1 MLPIYRAVG
10 DRKGEATTLNSIAKV
25 YSNLGQ
31 NQKALEYLNQS
42 LPISRAVGDRAS
54 EAITLIGIGN
64 IYNIL
69 EENQKALEYYNQAL
83 SLRRI
88 VGDRTNEATIL
99 YNIGIIYSD
108 LGQKQKALE
117 YYNQALFIKQAVGN
131 RAGEATILNG
141 IGNVYSKLG
150 QNQKALAYL
159 NQSLPISRAV
169 GNREGEA
176 ATLKNIGNVYSDL
189 GEKKKA
195 LEYYNQSLPIY
206 RAVGHRAGEAS
217 TFSNIGSLLAEQKQP
232 ALAIFFYKQSVNIRE
247 SLRNDIRGLP
257 KEIQQTYTQSVAS
270 AYRTLADLL
279 LEQDR
284 VLEAQ
289 QVLDLLK
296 VQELEDY
303 LTNVRGNAQTV
314 KGIDYLQPE
323 QQILAKFNEPLKTAI
338 QLGEELS
345 QLRKTPEANRTSA
358 QQQRIGQLVKL
369 ETELRNQFNAFIKS
383 PEILSYI
390 QQLSYEAQEQSLN
403 LPQLNAL
410 RDNLQNSTLSSFTPS
425 SSKTVSN
432 SSLPPQAHPPC
443 VVLSLSRE
451 LNLIKPSWNF
461 ASL

>member
-1 MLPIYRAVG
+1 MV
-10 DRKGEATTLNSIAKV
+10 
-25 YSNLGQ
+25 
-31 NQKALEYLNQS
+31 
-42 LPISRAVGDRAS
+42 
-54 EAITLIGIGN
+54 
-64 IYNIL
+64 
-69 EENQKALEYYNQAL
+69 
-83 SLRRI
+83 
-88 VGDRTNEATIL
+88 
-99 YNIGIIYSD
+99 
-108 LGQKQKALE
+108 
-117 YYNQALFIKQAVGN
+117 F
-131 RAGEATILNG
+131 
-141 IGNVYSKLG
+141 
-150 QNQKALAYL
+150 
-159 NQSLPISRAV
+159 
-169 GNREGEA
+169 
-176 ATLKNIGNVYSDL
+176 
-189 GEKKKA
+189 
-195 LEYYNQSLPIY
+195 
-206 RAVGHRAGEAS
+206 
-217 TFSNIGSLLAEQKQP
+217 
-232 ALAIFFYKQSVNIRE
+232 
-247 SLRNDIRGLP
+247 P

-410 RDNLQNSTLSSFTPS
+410 RDNLQKLNAVLLYPLIFEDRLELILTTPGS
-425 SSKTVSN
+425 PPLRRTVPVKRTELNKTIVEFRQLMKACETRPCTAEDTAQVKTVSQQLYTWLIKPLEADLKQANAQTIIYAPDGQLRYIPLAALYDGNQWLVERLRVNNITAASFTEFTTQPTPQPKILAGAFVKGTYNVPAGGRTLTFNGLTYAGKEVEDLVALLPN
-432 SSLPPQAHPPC
+432 STKLIDSAFSLDATTTRMNEYNIVHLATHAAFVPSDKTASFILFGDGKTASLSDIAAWSLQNIDL
-443 VVLSLSRE
+443 VVLSACETGLGANSAMV
-451 LNLIKPSWNF
+451 KKF
-461 ASL
+461 